1 MKFLVS
7 HSQSE
12 QHVITREETKNV
24 VGIKSWVIQL
34 WVTTTGDIYVPTGR
48 WGHTDLFLITSDV
61 NRLAEIVKQIVEGGN
76 AVETSENK
84 DQANHYYLDLLQ
96 SDEERADME
105 TKMVLAITARIDMM
119 NREGIKGID
128 TDPVGVISRKTLE
141 AVDEMERGS

>member
-61 NRLAEIVKQIVEGGN
+61 NRLAEIVKQIVEVR
-76 AVETSENK
+76 VETSENK